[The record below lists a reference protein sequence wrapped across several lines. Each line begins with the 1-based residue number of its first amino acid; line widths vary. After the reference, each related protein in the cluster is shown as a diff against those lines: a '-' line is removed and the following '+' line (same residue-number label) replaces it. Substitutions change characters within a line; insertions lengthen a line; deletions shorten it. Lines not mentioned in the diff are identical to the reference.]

1 MNALQAMDS
10 LIAGGRVMDPAAG
23 HDEVRDLYIVDG
35 RISDAPPVG
44 SDCLRLDASGW
55 IVVPGLVDLHTHLR
69 EPGDTAAETVATGTA
84 AAARGGFTKV
94 VAMPNTRPPLDTPER
109 MRDFMRRVAEDALVS
124 VLPCGCLTQARAG
137 MAAADLTGLKQAGAI
152 AFSDDGDTPLDE
164 RLFTGIAATAQSLEL
179 PILDHA
185 EDKRCSA
192 GGVMHAGARSR
203 GLGLPGI
210 PEEAEL
216 LAVDRDIR
224 IASQTGCAMHIQHVS
239 CAPSVERIRK
249 ARDRGIPVSAEVT
262 PHHLAFCDTD
272 VSISDSRY
280 KMNPPLREV
289 RDRIALRQAVI
300 DGTIS
305 VLATDHAP
313 HTEAAKAKGFL
324 DAPFGVVGLE
334 TALAVTYTLL
344 VCDAGMP
351 LLAWLRR
358 WTTGPTRVLGLPPP
372 RMAPGERADVLVF
385 DPRARR
391 TIDAATFRSRSANSP
406 FTGLVYNGQTM
417 LTLCGG
423 RMVWLDDDAARRI
436 QRGS

>member
-1 MNALQAMDS
+1 MKELQSMDW
-10 LIAGGRVMDPAAG
+10 LISGGRVVDPASG
-23 HDEVRDLYIVDG
+23 YDGVRDLYIVDG
-35 RISDAPPVG
+35 TISDVPSQRV
-44 SDCLRLDASGW
+44 DCMRLDATGW
-55 IVVPGLVDLHTHLR
+55 IVVPGLVDVHAHLR
-69 EPGDTAAETVATGTA
+69 EPGDPAAETVATGTA

-109 MRDFMRRVAEDALVS
+109 IRDFMRRVAEDALVS
-124 VLPCGCLTQARAG
+124 VLPCGCMTQERAG
-137 MAAADLTGLKQAGAI
+137 TMAADLTALKEAGAI

-164 RLFTGIAATAQSLEL
+164 RLFMEIAVTAQSLEV

-185 EDKRCSA
+185 EDKRCSV

-203 GLGLPGI
+203 CLDLPGI

-216 LAVDRDIR
+216 LAVERDIR
-224 IASQTGCAMHIQHVS
+224 IASQTGCALHIQHVS
-239 CAPSVERIRK
+239 SARGVERIRK
-249 ARDRGIPVSAEVT
+249 ARERGIPVSAEVT

-272 VSISDSRY
+272 VSPGDIRF
-280 KMNPPLREV
+280 KMNPPLREE
-289 RDRIALRQAVI
+289 RDRIALRRAVI

-313 HTEAAKAKGFL
+313 HTEAAKARGFL
-324 DAPFGVVGLE
+324 EAPFGVVGLE

-385 DPRARR
+385 DPRARQK
-391 TIDAATFRSRSANSP
+391 IDLATFRSRATNSP
-406 FTGLVYNGQTM
+406 FAGLVYNGKTM
-417 LTLCGG
+417 LTLCAGG
-423 RMVWLDDDAARRI
+423 MVWLDDDVA
-436 QRGS
+436 QRLEHGS